1 MVTGIQRK
9 GIDSR
14 VTLPVTKGELVQ
26 ASKAIHDEIKSSV
39 DARLAD
45 VETELVLRL
54 GKSLDQ
60 RITKVIAEVVE
71 KSLADLER
79 KHQESIGFLKQAF
92 TDALSSVENVVRSLQ
107 IPSPQILVTVP
118 ESKPPDVIV
127 NVPEA
132 LPSPVEVILPDMQ
145 PNFSVNVPQQKSA
158 DVVVNVPPPR
168 RLKKSIL
175 YNQHGQPVETLEEE
189 VKD

>member
-1 MVTGIQRK
+1 MPPTIQRK
-9 GIDSR
+9 GMDSR
-14 VTLPVTKGELVQ
+14 QTLPVTQGDLLY

-60 RITKVIAEVVE
+60 RISKVIAEVVA
-71 KSLADLER
+71 KSLANLEK
-79 KHQESIGFLKQAF
+79 KHQEGIGFLKQAF
-92 TDALSSVENVVRSLQ
+92 DNAISCVHDVVQALQ
-107 IPSPQILVTVP
+107 IPSPQVMVTVP

-127 NVPEA
+127 NLPEA
-132 LPSPVEVILPDMQ
+132 KQTPYEIILPDMQ
-145 PNFSVNVPQQKSA
+145 PSFNVNVPQQKSA

-175 YNQHGQPVETLEEE
+175 YNNAGQPIETLEEE

>member
-1 MVTGIQRK
+1 MPPTIERK

-14 VTLPVTKGELVQ
+14 AALPVTQGDLLY

-60 RITKVIAEVVE
+60 RISKVIADVVA
-71 KSLADLER
+71 KSLADLEK
-79 KHQESIGFLKQAF
+79 KHQEAVGFLKQAF
-92 TDALSSVENVVRSLQ
+92 NDALSCVHDVVQALQ
-107 IPSPQILVTVP
+107 IPSPQVLVTVP
-118 ESKPPDVIV
+118 ESKPPDVFV
-127 NVPEA
+127 QVPEA
-132 LPSPVEVILPDMQ
+132 KQTPYEIILPNMQ

-158 DVVVNVPPPR
+158 DVVVNVPPAR
-168 RLKKSIL
+168 RHKKTHS
-175 YNQHGQPVETLEEE
+175 YNQAGQVVETLDEELE
-189 VKD
+189 S